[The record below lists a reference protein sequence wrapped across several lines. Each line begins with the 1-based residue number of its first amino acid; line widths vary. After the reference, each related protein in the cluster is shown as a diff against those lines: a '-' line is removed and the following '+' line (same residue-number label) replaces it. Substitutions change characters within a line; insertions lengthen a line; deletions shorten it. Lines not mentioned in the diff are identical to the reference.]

1 MGQDIKI
8 SWCNNDVSPHTDQ
21 NGHQQK
27 NLQTIN
33 AGEVVKE
40 KEPSC
45 TAGRNV
51 IRYDHYGRWCRDS
64 LKNLEIR
71 LPHDPT
77 IPLPGMH
84 PEKTITEKDMCIP
97 VFTAALFTIAR
108 TWKQPGCPS
117 TDERIKKLW
126 YIHTMKHCSA
136 LKRMHLSSCR
146 WGEWT

>member
-1 MGQDIKI
+1 MYFQSSCGD
-8 SWCNNDVSPHTDQ
+8 TDDE
-21 NGHQQK
+21 NT
-27 NLQTIN
+27 LVDT
-33 AGEVVKE
+33 AGE
-40 KEPSC
+40 
-45 TAGRNV
+45 GRRERV
-51 IRYDHYGRWCRDS
+51 RCMERVTWKHA
-64 LKNLEIR
+64 

-97 VFTAALFTIAR
+97 VFTAGLFTIAR

-146 WGEWT
+146 

>member
-33 AGEVVKE
+33 AGEGVK
-40 KEPSC
+40 KREPSC

-64 LKNLEIR
+64 LKNLGIR

-126 YIHTMKHCSA
+126 YIHTMKC
-136 LKRMHLSSCR
+136 CCCC
-146 WGEWT
+146 